1 MVTYNQESWVNSNNP
16 NQQTLLF
23 RGSINRSE
31 LPTGFASQGSN
42 PLISMSQGG
51 GTSEFNFTVLW
62 SYNRDM
68 YEAAGGDDA
77 TLSDLFPDIDVA
89 TIQPHI
95 SRTTYKAWENK
106 QPVSNPST
114 GEVLM
119 FEGRP
124 VYQYETLTIGA
135 KPVVTFDGH
144 NCPAFIKQN
153 VGV

>member
-1 MVTYNQESWVNSNNP
+1 
-16 NQQTLLF
+16 
-23 RGSINRSE
+23 
-31 LPTGFASQGSN
+31 
-42 PLISMSQGG
+42 MSQGG

-62 SYNRDM
+62 SYNREM
-68 YEAAGGDDA
+68 FEAAGGDDA
-77 TLSDLFPDIDVA
+77 TLQDLFPDIDVA
-89 TIQPHI
+89 TIQPQI
-95 SRTTYKAWENK
+95 SRSTYKAWENK

-135 KPVVTFDGH
+135 KPVITFDGH